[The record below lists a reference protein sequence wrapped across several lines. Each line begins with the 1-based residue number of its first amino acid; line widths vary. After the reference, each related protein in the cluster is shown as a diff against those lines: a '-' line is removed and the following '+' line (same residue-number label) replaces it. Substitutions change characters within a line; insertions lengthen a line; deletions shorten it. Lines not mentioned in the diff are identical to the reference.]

1 MEYDEMQTRL
11 RHLAFT
17 AGIIGERLDHL
28 AALAT
33 PLHWKPG
40 EIIFREGDFGK
51 SLYVVEEGRVAIEAH
66 AAPGA
71 KPTTI
76 LTIGRGQVLGWSS
89 VFYERPKS
97 ATARAVEPTTALA
110 IDAHG
115 LAALLEHDPELGYI
129 LTRRLLQVVSERL
142 KATRVQ
148 LLEMFST
155 PAKPADGVANSG

>member
-17 AGIIGERLDHL
+17 NGIDGERLDKL
-28 AALAT
+28 AALAS
-33 PLHWKPG
+33 PMRWKTDQV
-40 EIIFREGDFGK
+40 IFREGDFGK
-51 SLYVVEEGRVAIEAH
+51 ALYVVEEGRVAIDVRTSPNAE
-66 AAPGA
+66 
-71 KPTTI
+71 PTTI

-115 LAALLEHDPELGYI
+115 LAALFNNDPELGYI
-129 LTRRLLQVVSERL
+129 LSRRLLQVVSERL
-142 KATRVQ
+142 MATRIQ
-148 LLEMFST
+148 LLDQLKQSE
-155 PAKPADGVANSG
+155 AKAEIARR